1 MPIIRKRLKRKKV
14 LNRKQVYVSGN
25 PTFFNRN
32 FFLCFFLL
40 KSRLWEYGAQASRPL
55 QTLGEMG
62 VTRHIESDM
71 RRSSPFIRSVVKA
84 HGLQQRSNVI
94 GQTFAVFRVD
104 PQKHLL
110 SVVSKV

>member
-1 MPIIRKRLKRKKV
+1 M
-14 LNRKQVYVSGN
+14 VSPGN
-25 PTFFNRN
+25 PTFFNRIFFS
-32 FFLCFFLL
+32 FFLFLL
-40 KSRLWEYGAQASRPL
+40 KSRLWEYGTHASPPL
-55 QTLGEMG
+55 QTLGELG
-62 VTRHIESDM
+62 LTRRIESDM

>member
-1 MPIIRKRLKRKKV
+1 M
-14 LNRKQVYVSGN
+14 VSPGN
-25 PTFFNRN
+25 PTFFNRIV
-32 FFLCFFLL
+32 FSFFFLL
-40 KSRLWEYGAQASRPL
+40 ISRLWEYGTHASPPL
-55 QTLGEMG
+55 QTLGELG
-62 VTRHIESDM
+62 LTRRIESDM

>member
-1 MPIIRKRLKRKKV
+1 
-14 LNRKQVYVSGN
+14 
-25 PTFFNRN
+25 
-32 FFLCFFLL
+32 
-40 KSRLWEYGAQASRPL
+40 
-55 QTLGEMG
+55 
-62 VTRHIESDM
+62 M

-110 SVVSKV
+110 SVVSKVNLFAIYIFYRFLKKIVIFR

>member
-1 MPIIRKRLKRKKV
+1 MYQETQLFLIE
-14 LNRKQVYVSGN
+14 
-25 PTFFNRN
+25 FFSL
-32 FFLCFFLL
+32 FFFLL